1 MALEKTFNKLQINLY
16 KSFIFYIPKNIFPA
30 EQLDLIED
38 VDQFLDK
45 VFFLNEYGAIYE
57 FKNQPVLVSILLKQ
71 QILDGNLFKL
81 LDRKEKIKNPQIDFF
96 TKKYI
101 EKVHFCFYLSK
112 WLNDNLASYDFEIN
126 EEVKSAFQYQY
137 HFFQQHFEQLNEHFN
152 SNEKSTIQPP
162 INIGRLIDNNFE
174 ELKESLFKRYDN
186 GDLKTVKESQ
196 NKLQVENPPNSKKRQ
211 KKEKPAMITEQE
223 AEDFLFETVF
233 NLKI

>member
-1 MALEKTFNKLQINLY
+1 MSLEKTLKKLRNNLY

-45 VFFLNEYGAIYE
+45 VFVLNEYGAIYE

-101 EKVHFCFYLSK
+101 ERVHVCFYLSK
-112 WLNDNLASYDFEIN
+112 WLNDNLASYDFDIN
-126 EEVKSAFQYQY
+126 EEVRSAFQYQY
-137 HFFQQHFEQLNEHFN
+137 HFFQQHFEQLSEHFN
-152 SNEKSTIQPP
+152 SNEKLTIQPP

-186 GDLKTVKESQ
+186 GDSITVKESQ
-196 NKLQVENPPNSKKRQ
+196 NKLQLENPPNSKKRQ

-223 AEDFLFETVF
+223 AEDFLFKTVF